1 MAKQYFKLF
10 DDLYIPDR
18 WHLERPLDERGQE
31 IPTWLFDQGEPAHI
45 EGRIRIPVN
54 IPGKALDFTLLTSG
68 PVPVVHARAAAIFA
82 ELAPNDVQ
90 LIPVEVEGQS
100 DPYFLLN
107 ITRVVKCIDDET
119 SSEVLY
125 WKPEDERPEK
135 IGHYQSVIGMR
146 IDPAK
151 VGDAQVFRTWGWR
164 VVSVVSEDIKAA
176 LERIGVTGTKFTLVT
191 GPSSVSPEERAR
203 SRKWRE
209 LMDTA
214 ESARDATWRTLG
226 TLDKA
231 VTTPI
236 AMNDSWPAH
245 RQFWRVIRRE
255 GGRILIVSHG
265 LSDPF
270 YERREP
276 SVGFGLE
283 LALETDVA
291 VKNVLKGWPLLLLER
306 VADEVVAHEHVRERV
321 KAGLFSMEV
330 SGKRMPKALVTS
342 EGRVG
347 VLLGVESRSLPRC
360 FTTPYGEVRLVTI
373 KALLPPELEY
383 LLAHGEQGQSEL
395 ARRFAEDGE
404 AQLSHVRRRPTV

>member
-1 MAKQYFKLF
+1 MAQQYFDLF

-18 WHLERPLDERGQE
+18 WHLERPLDERGKE
-31 IPTWLFDQGEPAHI
+31 IPTWLFDRGEPVHI

-54 IPGKALDFTLLTSG
+54 IPGKVLDFTLLTSG
-68 PVPVVHARAAAIFA
+68 PVPVVHARVAAIFA

-100 DPYFLLN
+100 DPYFLIN
-107 ITRVVKCIDDET
+107 ITRVVKCIDDEA

-125 WKPEDERPEK
+125 WTPEDERPEK
-135 IGHYQSVIGMR
+135 LGHYQSVIGMR

-209 LMDTA
+209 LLDTA
-214 ESARDATWRTLG
+214 EAARDATWRTLG
-226 TLDKA
+226 NLDKA

-245 RQFWRVIRRE
+245 RQIWRVIRRE

-306 VADEVVAHEHVRERV
+306 VADEVAGHEHVRERV

-330 SGKRMPKALVTS
+330 SGKRLPKALVTG

-347 VLLGVESRSLPRC
+347 VLLGVESRSVPRH
-360 FTTPYGEVRLVTI
+360 FSTPYGEVRLVTV
-373 KALLPPELEY
+373 KALLPPELAY
-383 LLAHGEQGQSEL
+383 LLEHGEHGQAEL
-395 ARRFAEDGE
+395 ARRFTESGE
-404 AQLSHVRRRPTV
+404 AHLSHVRRRPTV